1 MPLSVENLP
10 AGPIVDGDAG
20 VILKADGSFQIFT
33 TGHINPQALTPAQ
46 EEQGRKLVA
55 LATALSVPQLMD
67 MLIEASRELGA
78 DEPMIDIGVTH

>member
-10 AGPIVDGDAG
+10 TGPIVDGDAG
-20 VILKADGSFQIFT
+20 VILKADGTFQIFT
-33 TGHINPQALTPAQ
+33 TGQIDPKALTPAQ

-55 LATALSVPQLMD
+55 LTTALSVPQLMN